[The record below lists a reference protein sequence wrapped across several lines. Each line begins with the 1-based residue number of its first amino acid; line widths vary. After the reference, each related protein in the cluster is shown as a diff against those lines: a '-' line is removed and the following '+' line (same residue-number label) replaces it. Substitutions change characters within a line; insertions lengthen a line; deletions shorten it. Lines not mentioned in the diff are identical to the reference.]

1 MTANEAIAKY
11 NFISKVL
18 LKSEDGEL
26 SKEMKVKVMTMR
38 IELSKIKKS
47 FDEDSKEFAENI
59 ITEDFKKLAQKSDR
73 TKEEEAEFKKQETN
87 INDAYL
93 EFLKNLGNKE
103 YDIKATLTEDEYT
116 EIMTVNINNDIVVNG
131 NSINAGDFLE
141 IIYSLFVE

>member
-26 SKEMKVKVMTMR
+26 SKEMKVKIMTMR

-59 ITEDFKKLAQKSDR
+59 ITEDFRKLAQKADR
-73 TKEEEAEFKKQETN
+73 TEEEETEFKKQETN
-87 INDAYL
+87 INDTYL

-103 YDIKATLTEDEYT
+103 YDIKATLTEDEYA